1 MNLLSLCA
9 VVFLLKINYNN
20 IFEKEK
26 MSAMNGDKFRI
37 LTCNLDLSRFYQ
49 M

>member
-1 MNLLSLCA
+1 MNLLSLYA

-20 IFEKEK
+20 FFEKEK
-26 MSAMNGDKFRI
+26 KSAMNGDQFRI
-37 LTCNLDLSRFYQ
+37 LKCNLDLSRFYQ

>member
-1 MNLLSLCA
+1 MNLLYLCA

-20 IFEKEK
+20 FFEKGK
-26 MSAMNGDKFRI
+26 KSAMNGDKFRI
-37 LTCNLDLSRFYQ
+37 LKCNLDLSRFYQ

>member
-20 IFEKEK
+20 FFEKEK
-26 MSAMNGDKFRI
+26 KCYEWRSVQNSKMQ
-37 LTCNLDLSRFYQ
+37 SRFI
-49 M
+49 